1 MKHARTNGEESE
13 LDSTRKKKID
23 IIVAA
28 VADNRTSIGAS
39 TGIEYFRHRKH
50 RVSHAANNQ
59 RAIAARI
66 LTSDFVTFPLF
77 FDISFFNR
85 MVCCDTRC
93 AFKLQPTISTRA
105 KATNNPP
112 GADIS
117 LSLQHSLQHQTA
129 VRCTARDATVFP
141 RKMLSDTAARHG
153 FR

>member
-1 MKHARTNGEESE
+1 MKHARTNGEENE

-39 TGIEYFRHRKH
+39 TRIEYFRHRKH

-66 LTSDFVTFPLF
+66 LTSDFATFPLSLF
-77 FDISFFNR
+77 FFFL
-85 MVCCDTRC
+85 VYCDTRC
-93 AFKLQPTISTRA
+93 AFELQPTISTRA